1 MAVPYS
7 LLDLAPILE
16 GVSIQQSYRNMVD
29 LAQRAER
36 WGFTRYWLA
45 EHHAHPGV
53 ASAATVVLIA
63 HVLERTKTMRVGSGG
78 IMLPNHA
85 PLIVAEQFGTLETLY
100 PGRVDLGLG
109 RAPGTDQ
116 RTAAA
121 IRRHMV
127 GGHDNFPQD
136 VMELLHYFG
145 PPPPDVDPDSIYVR
159 AMPGEG
165 LGVPLYILGS
175 SLYGAELAAILG
187 LPFAFASHFAPE
199 QLIPAMAIYRNKYRP
214 SATNP
219 KPHAIATVNVI
230 AADDRAEAHYHFTS
244 LQQHFLNIG
253 RGRPQPLERPVD
265 DITQHASPADLAHL
279 KTKLGGTIVG
289 DRADLTTGLAEFRAR
304 SQADELLLTA
314 LIHDHEARCR
324 SFEIASEVVRALP

>member
-16 GVSIQQSYRNMVD
+16 GVPIEQSFRNMVD

-53 ASAATVVLIA
+53 ASAAPVVLIA
-63 HVLERTKTMRVGSGG
+63 HVLAHTKTMRVGSGG
-78 IMLPNHA
+78 IMLPNHS
-85 PLIVAEQFGTLETLY
+85 PLVVAEQFGTLAALH

-121 IRRHMV
+121 LRRNMI
-127 GGHDNFPQD
+127 GGADSFPQD

-145 PPPPDVDPDSIYVR
+145 PAPVVEPDTVYVR

-175 SLYGAELAAILG
+175 SLYGAELAALLG

-199 QLIPAMAIYRNKYRP
+199 NLVPAMALYRNKYRP
-214 SATNP
+214 SEANP

-230 AADDRAEAHYHFTS
+230 AAEDRAQAQYLFTS
-244 LQQHFLNIG
+244 LQQHFMNIG
-253 RGRPQPLERPVD
+253 RGHPQPLERPVD
-265 DITQHASPADLAHL
+265 DITQHASPGELVRL
-279 KTKLGGTIVG
+279 RTKLGGTVVG
-289 DRADLTTGLAEFRAR
+289 DAADMRAGLAEFRAR

-314 LIHDHEARCR
+314 LIYDHEARCR
-324 SFEIASEVVRALP
+324 SFEIASEVMRTLD

>member
-1 MAVPYS
+1 MTLPYS

-16 GVSIQQSYRNMVD
+16 GVPIQQSYRNMVD
-29 LAQRAER
+29 LAQRAEA

-53 ASAATVVLIA
+53 ASAAPVVLIGQVLA
-63 HVLERTKTMRVGSGG
+63 HTKTMRVGAGG
-78 IMLPNHA
+78 VMLPNHA
-85 PLIVAEQFGTLETLY
+85 PLVVAEQFGTLEAMF

-121 IRRHMV
+121 LRRNM
-127 GGHDNFPQD
+127 GGGADSFPQD

-145 PPPPDVDPDSIYVR
+145 PAPEVPEGMVYVR
-159 AMPGEG
+159 AVPGEG

-175 SLYGAELAAILG
+175 SLYGAELAALLG

-199 QLIPAMAIYRNKYRP
+199 HLIPAMALYRSKYRP
-214 SATNP
+214 SAANP
-219 KPHAIATVNVI
+219 KPYAIATVNVV
-230 AADDRAEAHYHFTS
+230 AADDRARAEYLFTS
-244 LQQHFLNIG
+244 LQLHFLNIG
-253 RGRPQPLERPVD
+253 RGHPQPLELPVD
-265 DITQHASPADLAHL
+265 DITQHASPADLTHL
-279 KTKLGGTIVG
+279 RSKLGGTIVG
-289 DRADLTTGLAEFRAR
+289 DREDMAKGLAEFRVR
-304 SQADELLLTA
+304 SGADELLLTA

-324 SFEIASEVVRALP
+324 SFQIAAEVIKTT